1 MELSVLVTGGL
12 GFVGS
17 AIVAA
22 IQELHPEWTISIL
35 DLHMPDKPQSY
46 VAYHVCDITDRAQTE
61 EVMSK
66 IKPTA
71 VIHTAG
77 VVPGRGERYSRNH
90 EERFFRINVDG
101 TRNVL
106 IAAKSSNVKAFV
118 WTGSLCAVTDDLE
131 RQFPN
136 IDESCPT
143 SNRSLAAAE
152 TLVLAASSTDMLT
165 CSLRPSII
173 FGPGDPAIISSLHAC
188 IANKETSFIIGDGL
202 NLWDLTYL
210 SNVADAH
217 VLAVQNLLSTRTAA
231 GQAISISNEQ
241 PLPFRHFCLAV
252 WKEFGHFPPLEI
264 RIPVRLAVFAG
275 YFSDWTTWLLNGPPS
290 VLSRGSVKDACHIR
304 YCSGAKAREVLGYR
318 PRVGIEEGIRVSCRD
333 FMLQRPQ
340 ELPYP
345 VELEKM

>member
-118 WTGSLCAVTDDLE
+118 WTGSLCA
-131 RQFPN
+131 
-136 IDESCPT
+136 
-143 SNRSLAAAE
+143 AAAE

-318 PRVGIEEGIRVSCRD
+318 PRVGIEEGIRVSCRVSYGYGPMVRELSSAERNQD